1 MELQQRWL
9 SGQPDYKTVWQAM
22 QDYTN
27 GRNVDSPDE
36 IWYLEHAPVYTLGQA
51 AKPEHILNP
60 QGIPIVQTDRGGQVT
75 YHGPGQLMAYCLI
88 DLRRQGLYVKQYIA
102 KLEEALINTLAY
114 FGIGAYRKEKA
125 PGVYVRGAQVLNS
138 RYAPSEFVKIAA
150 LGVKIRNGRSY
161 HGLSLNVDMD
171 LNPFTGINP
180 CGYKGLGT
188 TDMRSCGQVL
198 TLDQVGQVLSLQLRD
213 QFTLSANTAHT
224 KNTYDYSELS

>member
-9 SGQPDYKTVWQAM
+9 TGQPDYETVWQAM
-22 QDYTN
+22 QVYTHS
-27 GRNVDSPDE
+27 RDADSPDE

-51 AKPEHILNP
+51 GKPEHILNP
-60 QGIPIVQTDRGGQVT
+60 QGIPIVQSDRGGQVT

-102 KLEEALINTLAY
+102 KLEEAIIDTLAH
-114 FGIGAYRKEKA
+114 FTITAYRKEKA

-138 RYAPSEFVKIAA
+138 RYTSSEFVKIAA

-171 LNPFTGINP
+171 LAPFSGINP
-180 CGYKGLGT
+180 CGYAGLGT
-188 TDMRSCGQVL
+188 TDMRSCGQTHRLNDVA
-198 TLDQVGQVLSLQLRD
+198 QVLSSQLSN
-213 QFTLSANTAHT
+213 QFT
-224 KNTYDYSELS
+224 

>member
-1 MELQQRWL
+1 MKIQQRWL
-9 SGQPDYKTVWQAM
+9 AGQPEYETVWQAM

-27 GRNVDSPDE
+27 SRTAESPDE

-51 AKPEHILNP
+51 GKPEHVLNP
-60 QGIPIVQTDRGGQVT
+60 EGIPLVHSDRGGQVT

-88 DLRRQGLYVKQYIA
+88 DLRRQGLYVRQYIA
-102 KLEEALINTLAY
+102 KLEEAIINTLAH
-114 FGIGAYRKEKA
+114 FNINAHRKEKA

-138 RYAPSEFVKIAA
+138 CYTPSEFVKIAA

-171 LNPFTGINP
+171 LHPFSGINP

-188 TDMRSCGQVL
+188 TDMRSCGQHL
-198 TLDQVGQVLSLQLRD
+198 SLAQVGQVLSLQLSK
-213 QFTLSANTAHT
+213 QFTLSANTAT
-224 KNTYDYSELS
+224 KNTYD

>member
-9 SGQPDYKTVWQAM
+9 TGRPDYQTVWQAM

-27 GRNVDSPDE
+27 DRDSYSPDE

-51 AKPEHILNP
+51 GKPEHILNP
-60 QGIPIVQTDRGGQVT
+60 ADIPIVQSDRGGQVT

-102 KLEEALINTLAY
+102 KLEDAIIKTLAH
-114 FGIGAYRKEKA
+114 FTLAAYRKEKA
-125 PGVYVRGAQVLNS
+125 PGVYVQGAQVLNNS
-138 RYAPSEFVKIAA
+138 YAASELVKIAA

-171 LNPFTGINP
+171 LAPFSGINP
-180 CGYKGLGT
+180 CGYAGLGT
-188 TDMRSCGQVL
+188 TDMRSCGQKHSLNDVA
-198 TLDQVGQVLSLQLRD
+198 QVLSLQLNH
-213 QFTLSANTAHT
+213 QFSANTENA
-224 KNTYDYSELS
+224 YD